1 MRPFILLLLL
11 SLAAVLAAQSPTAN
25 VMDKAKGAA
34 QAQGEQQSQQQL
46 TSESV
51 EALVKDEL
59 QSADAYRYDSRGR
72 RDPFRSLLERNVA
85 QERPECQKGTVGC
98 LLWDDITLQGIWK
111 VKGVFISQIL
121 AKNGDVYWVKEG
133 DAMYDGQVMKIGMNC
148 VDYKQKVND
157 PTKINPFRDVD
168 KCLIPEETK

>member
-1 MRPFILLLLL
+1 MRPFILLLLWG
-11 SLAAVLAAQSPTAN
+11 LAAALTAQSPTAN
-25 VMDKAKGAA
+25 VMDKAQDAA
-34 QAQGEQQSQQQL
+34 QAQGEQQDQQQL

-51 EALVKDEL
+51 EALLKDEL
-59 QSADAYRYDSRGR
+59 QGGDAYRYDSKGR
-72 RDPFRSLLERNVA
+72 RDPFRSLL
-85 QERPECQKGTVGC
+85 QYQGPPTLECEKGTIRC

-133 DAMYDGQVMKIGMNC
+133 DAMYDGQVTKIGMNC
-148 VDYKQKVND
+148 VYYKQKVND
-157 PTKINPFRDVD
+157 PTKINPFRDVE

>member
-1 MRPFILLLLL
+1 MRLFVLLLLL
-11 SLAAVLAAQSPTAN
+11 CLTAILSAQSPTAN
-25 VMDKAKGAA
+25 VMDKAKDTA

-59 QSADAYRYDSRGR
+59 QSADAYRYDSKGR
-72 RDPFRSLLERNVA
+72 RDPFKSLLAYQGPPTIQCEKN
-85 QERPECQKGTVGC
+85 TIGC

-111 VKGVFISQIL
+111 VRGVLISQIL

-133 DAMYDGQVMKIGMNC
+133 DAMYDGQVTKIGMNC
-148 VDYKQKVND
+148 VYYKQKVND
-157 PTKINPFRDVD
+157 PTKINPFRDVE